1 MNDEVVKGHPLNQNR
16 TGNLNK
22 SVWIISF
29 LVLSATLILPFI
41 VSGFV
46 LDVMNRTLLSFI
58 AAIALN
64 ILTGY
69 AGQVSLGHA
78 GFLAAGAF
86 TTAIVNREMG
96 IPFIP
101 TLIISTSVGM
111 ILGLFVGLPSLRL
124 KGLYLALGTLG
135 IHYIIVYL
143 GGEYQFRWNYNTGII
158 IDNPKLGPILLDN
171 GIKWFYFLAA
181 FSLVVWVYC
190 QNLTRTRTG
199 RAWMALRDR
208 DIAAASMGVNVAAYK
223 LRAFVFSS
231 GLTSLA
237 GSLGAF
243 YIHFVSVDAFTFYL
257 TIEYIAM
264 VIIGGL
270 GSILGSFLGAFFVTV
285 LPHVID
291 DLVDLLG
298 TSGRIASHI
307 FAVKFSF
314 FGLLMVIF
322 LIFEPQGI
330 LGIWNRLYHRF
341 KNRP

>member
-1 MNDEVVKGHPLNQNR
+1 MSSKLIGDHSLNRNGVAKGD
-16 TGNLNK
+16 K
-22 SVWIISF
+22 FSWIISILGLSVI
-29 LVLSATLILPFI
+29 LVLPFF

-46 LDVMNRTLLSFI
+46 LDVMNRTLLAFI
-58 AAIALN
+58 AAVALN

-78 GFLAAGAF
+78 GFLAVGAF
-86 TTAIVNREMG
+86 TTAIINREMG

-101 TLIISTSVGM
+101 TLIIATMVGM
-111 ILGLFVGLPSLRL
+111 VLGLFVGLPSLRL

-135 IHYIIVYL
+135 IHYVIVYL

-158 IDNPKLGPILLDN
+158 IENPKLGIIVLDN

-181 FSLVVWVYC
+181 FSVAVWVYC
-190 QNLTRTRTG
+190 WNLTRTRTG

-231 GLTSLA
+231 GITSLA
-237 GSLGAF
+237 GSIGAF

-270 GSILGSFLGAFFVTV
+270 GSILGSFLGAAFVTI

-314 FGLLMVIF
+314 FGFLMVIF

-330 LGIWNRLYHRF
+330 LGIWNRVYHRF
-341 KNRP
+341 KK